1 MVSTGVPPLGALHS
15 GKEVVPV
22 VCSID
27 ASFVPVYSVFL
38 ASLLAHTQSARAYDL
53 ILLTENVP
61 EDALCAFRAQIRPYS
76 QVSLRCVDM
85 TDYPVPFLDKVGF
98 KKPAFFRLA
107 MPELLPDYPRAVYL
121 DTDTIL
127 LHDVAE
133 LYDALTHDAFAAAV
147 PDVVMQAY
155 SQNPQVTEEY
165 LGAYGNIGTYWSKH
179 LELAPQ
185 ARATYFNSGVLVLNL
200 EKMRRAGMGTRFM
213 ELLYAKPFV
222 FPDQDILN
230 IAFNGDVQTLP
241 FAWNFFQTLN
251 PKLQYSAAVLAKRA
265 VAAADMRLI
274 HYAWKKPWREAGHV
288 PCEEYFWFYAR
299 QSVYYEQLRQAK
311 QKVANTQKFF
321 GKLKRRLVSNPL
333 MTFLKARFPS
343 AYVWLQKIWRRVRNA

>member
-1 MVSTGVPPLGALHS
+1 MVSTGVTPLGALHS

-27 ASFVPVYSVFL
+27 ANFVPVYSVFL
-38 ASLLAHTQSARAYDL
+38 ASLLAHTQSARTYDL
-53 ILLTENVP
+53 ILLTEDVP
-61 EDALCAFRAQIRPYS
+61 EDALCAFRAQIRPYP

-98 KKPAFFRLA
+98 KKPAFFRLV
-107 MPELLPDYPRAVYL
+107 MPELLPDYARAVYL
-121 DTDTIL
+121 DADTVL

-133 LYDALTHDAFAAAV
+133 LYDALTHDVFAATV

-155 SQNPQVTEEY
+155 DQNPEVREEY
-165 LGAYGNIGTYWSKH
+165 LGAYGNIDTYWTRH
-179 LELAPQ
+179 LELTPE

-200 EKMRRAGMGTRFM
+200 EKMRQTGMVARFM
-213 ELLYAKPFV
+213 ELLHEKPFV

-230 IAFNGDVQTLP
+230 IAFNGNVQSLP
-241 FAWNFFQTLN
+241 LAWNFFQTLN
-251 PKLQYSAAVLAKRA
+251 PKLQYSAAVLAERA
-265 VAAADMRLI
+265 VAAADMHLI

-299 QSVYYEQLRQAK
+299 QSVYYEHLRQTK
-311 QKVANTQKFF
+311 QEVANTQKFF
-321 GKLKRRLVSNPL
+321 GKLKRRLASNPL
-333 MTFLKARFPS
+333 MTVLKTRFPT
-343 AYVWLQKIWRRVRNA
+343 AYSWLQKIWRSAKNA